1 MAPIVMAS
9 LRNRLIAG
17 IGAFVLVTGLVAGS
31 VAFKWSFDETIELQD
46 SVLVQIGALVAS
58 REVPLPLSTEAP
70 VDAEARITI
79 EELGKP
85 GTNDLSS
92 DLPDGLQT
100 VARGG
105 EQWRLLVR
113 TRADGSRVAVG
124 QPADI
129 RDHTAIGTALRT
141 ALPLAALIPCL
152 TLLVAIVVNRTLRP
166 VQRLADRLD
175 GERGDT
181 FGALPLTGMPA
192 ELRPFIASI
201 NRLLGHITTMVDQ
214 KRRFIADAAHE
225 LRTPI
230 AALGFQAENLERV
243 ELPAESRERLH
254 VVTQGIRRVA
264 HLLEQLLALARY
276 ESEATTPVP
285 VDFDQVA
292 RDCIAELLPLASSR
306 DIDLGFERLEPVVVR
321 AEATALAIVLRNL
334 LGNAVRHTPAGGR
347 IDVDLHRNGDIAVI
361 RVTDSG
367 PGIADEDLER
377 VFEPFFRGTNQG
389 GEGTGLGLSI
399 VRRIVDGFGGT
410 IALENRSAPSATGLR
425 VTATLPAAPGL
436 QQPARS
442 WSLTPG
448 ASPPDVRAR
457 RGP

>member
-1 MAPIVMAS
+1 MAS

-17 IGAFVLVTGLVAGS
+17 IGAFVLATGLVAGS

-58 REVPLPLSTEAP
+58 REVPLPLSTGAP
-70 VDAEARITI
+70 VDAEARITV
-79 EELGKP
+79 EELGKS
-85 GTNDLSS
+85 GMNDLPS

-105 EQWRLLVR
+105 EAWRLLVR

-129 RDHTAIGTALRT
+129 RDHTAMGTALRT
-141 ALPLAALIPCL
+141 VLPLAALIPCL
-152 TLLVAIVVNRTLRP
+152 TLLVAIVANRTLRP
-166 VQRLADRLD
+166 VQHLADRLD
-175 GERGDT
+175 RERGDR
-181 FGALPLTGMPA
+181 FDALPLAGMPA

-201 NRLLGHITTMVDQ
+201 NRLLGRVTTMVDQ
-214 KRRFIADAAHE
+214 QRRFIADAAHE

-230 AALGFQAENLERV
+230 AALSFQAENLERV
-243 ELPAESRERLH
+243 GVPAESRERLH

-276 ESEATTPVP
+276 ESEAATPVP
-285 VDFDQVA
+285 VACDQIA
-292 RDCIAELLPLASSR
+292 RDCVAELLPLASAR

-334 LGNAVRHTPAGGR
+334 LGNAVRHTPVGGR
-347 IDVDLHRNGDIAVI
+347 IDVDLHRNGDTAVI

-377 VFEPFFRGTNQG
+377 VFEPFFRGGDQG

-399 VRRIVDGFGGT
+399 ARRIVDGFGGT
-410 IALENRSAPSATGLR
+410 ISLENKGAPEAAGLR
-425 VTATLPAAPGL
+425 VTVALPAVPAP
-436 QQPARS
+436 QQPARTR
-442 WSLTPG
+442 LPAPG
-448 ASPPDVRAR
+448 APPPDVHAR